1 MPAEELLGITIL
13 KRGIDNLVDDLRQL
27 QTQPAAKSG
36 SIAETGMLDLKK

>member
-13 KRGIDNLVDDLRQL
+13 RGIDNLVDDLRQL

-36 SIAETGMLDLKK
+36 SIAETRMLALKK